1 MTAQRSS
8 YYLTTPIYYVNDVPH
23 LGTAYTTLAADVMAR
38 YRRMLGCD
46 VCLLTGLDE
55 HGQKVEQAA
64 SAAGMT
70 AQEWVDKLA
79 PSFIEAWDMLNINYD
94 VFMRT
99 TDAAHKKSVQAFA
112 QRLYENGDI
121 YEGKYE
127 GWYCVPDET
136 YWAESDIDMP
146 AEDEPENAVPDCP
159 DCQRPLQFVEEK
171 NWFFRLSKY
180 ADFLIEHYENNPQAM
195 GPDTRRNEV
204 LSFLRGGLR
213 DLSISRANV
222 EWGIPLPWTEDS
234 DDPQTMYVWFDA
246 LINYITAIG
255 FASGSEACD
264 EEFAYRWPAQVHYVG
279 KDIIRFH
286 CVIWPAMLHAA
297 GLALPKTVF
306 AHGFLLTKGEKMSK
320 SRGNAMT
327 PAELVERFGV
337 DGYRYYFMRD
347 VSFGMDGSISLDAM
361 VQRFNGDL
369 ANDWGNLCSR
379 LFSMVGKYCDGIAP
393 SYVGDIH
400 AEDAEGAVLRDIATG
415 LFDRVEDAMDRFDY
429 SGALNAIWDLVRGA
443 NCYLEDSAP
452 WGLAK
457 DPEQADR
464 LANVLYS
471 ALEAC
476 RVTALYTA
484 ATMPA
489 ASDEVM
495 ARLGL
500 PPASNVI
507 DLEEAA
513 KWGGL
518 PAGNEVRKGDPLFL
532 RIEIED
538 AQ

>member
-1 MTAQRSS
+1 
-8 YYLTTPIYYVNDVPH
+8 
-23 LGTAYTTLAADVMAR
+23 
-38 YRRMLGCD
+38 
-46 VCLLTGLDE
+46 
-55 HGQKVEQAA
+55 
-64 SAAGMT
+64 
-70 AQEWVDKLA
+70 
-79 PSFIEAWDMLNINYD
+79 
-94 VFMRT
+94 
-99 TDAAHKKSVQAFA
+99 
-112 QRLYENGDI
+112 
-121 YEGKYE
+121 
-127 GWYCVPDET
+127 
-136 YWAESDIDMP
+136 
-146 AEDEPENAVPDCP
+146 
-159 DCQRPLQFVEEK
+159 
-171 NWFFRLSKY
+171 
-180 ADFLIEHYENNPQAM
+180 
-195 GPDTRRNEV
+195 
-204 LSFLRGGLR
+204 
-213 DLSISRANV
+213 
-222 EWGIPLPWTEDS
+222 
-234 DDPQTMYVWFDA
+234 
-246 LINYITAIG
+246 
-255 FASGSEACD
+255 
-264 EEFAYRWPAQVHYVG
+264 
-279 KDIIRFH
+279 
-286 CVIWPAMLHAA
+286 MLHAA

-443 NCYLEDSAP
+443 NRYLEDSAP

-489 ASDEVM
+489 TSDEVM